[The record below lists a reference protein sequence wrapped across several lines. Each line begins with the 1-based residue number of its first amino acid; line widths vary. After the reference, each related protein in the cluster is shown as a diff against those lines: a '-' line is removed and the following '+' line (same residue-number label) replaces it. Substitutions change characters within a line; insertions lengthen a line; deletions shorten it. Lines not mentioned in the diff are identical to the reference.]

1 MKKTVKVILCA
12 VGLSAL
18 LIISGIAGMHIERNN
33 QEALELQKQH
43 VSNIAVVNMDD
54 GIVVGDT
61 QVNYAS
67 QLMSF
72 PNENFTVT
80 GLTDA
85 KFGIENGLYAA
96 YIVIPET
103 FSASVTSIE
112 HEPRKVLLEYQYNT
126 RLDEEAELQAIKNI
140 NAFTNL
146 LNSNIAYMYMD
157 AILTEFHRV
166 QDDSSTIL
174 ANDNTERELLESVN
188 AAQLIAIAEPVEEIM
203 VSDNVKPVELA
214 AYTSQNNVLMEALL
228 LSYSEAAQQGKEE
241 YVSIQE
247 TSTEVETAADN
258 FLSTYDTVVEDTAS
272 RQSELLDEGQKALA
286 SAVDFCKQD
295 ITDQEKQINQMVEDI
310 IDEQINWDQKEA
322 DRQLAE
328 LLAKYHKSYAD
339 FWESAYQ
346 AIKKEA
352 EYGLHLQLKEG
363 HGSSDPSVEDMVL
376 DAYKRGLEDG
386 LAVVNE
392 DVETWEKNNNSEI
405 TLYDLKEIIN
415 YYRSPDKLLE
425 TDRCRNQ
432 RQELIKLT
440 ADFVSRIQLEWIDIE
455 IPSPVLP
462 EDDTEAPDNT
472 ENSGDAGTTEDSA
485 GSGGAE
491 TTEVSMNGGSAGTI
505 EDSTTDGNVATTEDN
520 TEGSTETGGNGADQP
535 EDEKN
540 DSQIPLTK
548 ISETRRGEIADEIFE
563 IFQTKAESEEI
574 DNVLQ
579 TYFVDALSE
588 ENKNQIERLS
598 DTVQQ
603 LERTMDDYEYSLM
616 HYDPLRY
623 LKNAD
628 LNTYLNDIEV
638 NAVEMLGIVEQNNS
652 EYQLYA
658 AEMYTATSEHSTQLR
673 SSLDEANART
683 SANVENCIN
692 DLIVSRETVN
702 GQNVQMLKG
711 FTDSLRYTRVGSQG
725 NAEVYD
731 YIVNPVV
738 FRVNEQ
744 SDINTT
750 APILEQEKPIKVWL
764 VIILGIGIIFCV
776 TEIIINFRRQ
786 FKRQAEESEEL
797 F

>member
-18 LIISGIAGMHIERNN
+18 LIISGIAGTHIERNN

-103 FSASVTSIE
+103 FSTSVTSIE

-203 VSDNVKPVELA
+203 VSDNVKPIELA
-214 AYTSQNNVLMEALL
+214 AYTSQNNVLMEALW

-258 FLSTYDTVVEDTAS
+258 FLSTYDTVVENTAS

-295 ITDQEKQINQMVEDI
+295 ITDQEKQIDQMVEDI

-339 FWESAYQ
+339 LWESAYE

-363 HGSSDPSVEDMVL
+363 HGSSGPSVEDMVL

-415 YYRSPDKLLE
+415 YYSSPDKLLE

-455 IPSPVLP
+455 IPAPVLP
-462 EDDTEAPDNT
+462 EDDTEDPDNT

-491 TTEVSMNGGSAGTI
+491 TTEVSMDGGSAGTI

-520 TEGSTETGGNGADQP
+520 TETGGNGADQP

-548 ISETRRGEIADEIFE
+548 ISETRRGEIAHEIFE

-588 ENKNQIERLS
+588 ENKNQMGRLS
-598 DTVQQ
+598 DTVRH
-603 LERTMDDYEYSLM
+603 LEQTMDDYEYSLM

-623 LKNAD
+623 LENAN

-638 NAVEMLGIVEQNNS
+638 NAVEMLGTVEQNNS

-738 FRVNEQ
+738 FQVNDQ

-764 VIILGIGIIFCV
+764 VIILGIGIIFCL

-786 FKRQAEESEEL
+786 FKRKAEESEEL

>member
-1 MKKTVKVILCA
+1 M
-12 VGLSAL
+12 GLSAL

-174 ANDNTERELLESVN
+174 TNDNTERELLESVN

-295 ITDQEKQINQMVEDI
+295 ITDQEKQIDQMVEDI
-310 IDEQINWDQKEA
+310 IDEQINWNQKEA

-339 FWESAYQ
+339 LWESAYE

-352 EYGLHLQLKEG
+352 EYRLHLRLKEG
-363 HGSSDPSVEDMVL
+363 YGSSGPSVEDMVL

-425 TDRCRNQ
+425 TVRCWKQ

-462 EDDTEAPDNT
+462 EDDTEDPDNT
-472 ENSGDAGTTEDSA
+472 EKSGDAGTTEDSA

-491 TTEVSMNGGSAGTI
+491 TTEVSMDGGSAGTI

-628 LNTYLNDIEV
+628 LNTYLNDIEI
-638 NAVEMLGIVEQNNS
+638 NAVEMLGTVEQNNS

-738 FRVNEQ
+738 FQVNDQ

-764 VIILGIGIIFCV
+764 VIILGIGIIFCL

>member
-174 ANDNTERELLESVN
+174 TNDNTERELLESVN

-295 ITDQEKQINQMVEDI
+295 ITDQEKQIDQMVEDI
-310 IDEQINWDQKEA
+310 IDEQINWNQKEA

-339 FWESAYQ
+339 LWESAYE

-352 EYGLHLQLKEG
+352 EYRLHLRLKEG
-363 HGSSDPSVEDMVL
+363 YGSSGPSVEDMVL

-425 TDRCRNQ
+425 TVRCWKQ

-462 EDDTEAPDNT
+462 EDDTEDPDNT
-472 ENSGDAGTTEDSA
+472 EKSGDAGTTEDSA

-491 TTEVSMNGGSAGTI
+491 TTEVSMDGGSAGTI

-628 LNTYLNDIEV
+628 LNTYLNDIEI
-638 NAVEMLGIVEQNNS
+638 NAVEMLGTVEQNNS

-738 FRVNEQ
+738 FQVNDQ

-764 VIILGIGIIFCV
+764 VIILGIGIIFCL